1 MSSSMPAAAVLP
13 PVADPHRESRERAER
28 LLASVEREL
37 RANPSHASHA
47 AHAATSVPSLSFIHG
62 LRA

>member
-28 LLASVEREL
+28 LLASVDREL

-47 AHAATSVPSLSFIHG
+47 APPAAPVPSLPFFPG